1 MRVHI
6 ETYGCA
12 ASQAESEIMAGI
24 LKISGF
30 DIVLN
35 EKDADVIIIQTCLV
49 KQVTEQK
56 ILHRIKELKDKKL
69 IITGCMPEVIKDK
82 LESIAPNA
90 SLVSTHHIRKIAR
103 AVQMV
108 LKNKK
113 VEFIGDS
120 SEIKLCLPRIRKN
133 PVIDIVP
140 ISSGC
145 SGACT
150 YCAVKLAKGEL
161 FSYPKAK
168 IIQEIT
174 ESVRTGCK
182 EVWLTSQDNA
192 SYGMD
197 KYNESRL
204 PDLIN
209 SIRRIPGN
217 FMVRI
222 GMMNPNN
229 IKPIL
234 NDLIKAYSSKKIYK
248 FVHIPV
254 QSGNNEILKKM
265 NRKYTIEEFIEIV
278 NAFRQYERFT
288 IWTDIIVGYPG
299 ESEEQFRD
307 SMKLVQKC
315 KFDWVNISR
324 FAKREGTVAA
334 KLPQLPTDI
343 MKKRTSKLTNL
354 VNNVALERNKEW
366 IGWEGKILI
375 SEKGKRPGQWI
386 GRNFAYKPVVIFKSG
401 NLLGKIIDVKV
412 TDAINTTL
420 VGVHLK
426 K

>member
-1 MRVHI
+1 
-6 ETYGCA
+6 
-12 ASQAESEIMAGI
+12 
-24 LKISGF
+24 
-30 DIVLN
+30 
-35 EKDADVIIIQTCLV
+35 
-49 KQVTEQK
+49 
-56 ILHRIKELKDKKL
+56 
-69 IITGCMPEVIKDK
+69 MPEVIKDK

-420 VGVHLK
+420 VV
-426 K
+426 